1 MSTTIIV
8 NCSLKIAGE
17 IINEDLH
24 HDKTIKDG
32 KKSKAIKE
40 MTAEA
45 WNFKMTRLQKK
56 KEEMTRLQK
65 KKEEMTRLQNKKEE
79 INVDKVSRQ
88 AAEYLEYHN
97 TYEKKIRENL
107 KTVEVLLYKY

>member
-1 MSTTIIV
+1 MPTTIIV
-8 NCSLKIAGE
+8 NCSLKTAGE

-40 MTAEA
+40 ITDEA
-45 WNFKMTRLQKK
+45 WNFKMTILQKK

-65 KKEEMTRLQNKKEE
+65 KKEE

-88 AAEYLEYHN
+88 AAKYLEYHN